1 MRRIKELTR
10 DEVIAL
16 SEEQLSIYLSLEL
29 ALNGLPIDILDG
41 KEARMPKYPD
51 PIKEMFVVEGVD
63 YAFEDITRAK
73 ELIDVLT
80 KAKPV
85 SYNLDPRTYER
96 RYYEVNGKNKGNV
109 KPIDVYNE
117 NDLRKFERNLQKIE
131 SEEGYSKDSVDKAKD
146 IMDDFVDYI
155 EKIKE
160 ERQFNEHLRV
170 ELEEFVK
177 MCDSD
182 KGKAI
187 EMMRGIYKF
196 NDETE
201 GYLLEDRC

>member
-73 ELIDVLT
+73 ELIDVLA